1 MSLKIRM
8 SRGGAKKRPYFRI
21 VIADSR
27 MPRDGRYIERVGT
40 YDPLLPKDHEGR
52 ITLVEDRIKHWL
64 SVGALP
70 SDRVNRFLD
79 DAGIMK
85 RKPRNNPQKALPGQK
100 RLDREQE
107 KREVEE
113 KAKEDAAAAAAAPAE
128 EAPAEETPA
137 EEAPAEEAAAEE
149 APVEETKAE
158 APAEEAPSEEAP
170 AEEAPAEEAPA
181 EEAPAEE
188 APAEAEEEKKD

>member
-27 MPRDGRYIERVGT
+27 MPRDGRFIERVGS

-52 ITLVEDRIKHWL
+52 VILKEDRIKHWL
-64 SVGALP
+64 SVGARP

-79 DAGIMK
+79 AAGIMK
-85 RKPRNNPQKALPGQK
+85 REARNNPQKALPGQK
-100 RLDREQE
+100 RLDREE
-107 KREVEE
+107 AKREAEE
-113 KAKEDAAAAAAAPAE
+113 KAKEEAAAAEAAP
-128 EAPAEETPA
+128 P
-137 EEAPAEEAAAEE
+137 
-149 APVEETKAE
+149 
-158 APAEEAPSEEAP
+158 
-170 AEEAPAEEAPA
+170 EEAPA

-188 APAEAEEEKKD
+188 APAEAAAEEAPAEEAAAEEAPAEEAPAEEAAAEEAPAEEGDEKKD